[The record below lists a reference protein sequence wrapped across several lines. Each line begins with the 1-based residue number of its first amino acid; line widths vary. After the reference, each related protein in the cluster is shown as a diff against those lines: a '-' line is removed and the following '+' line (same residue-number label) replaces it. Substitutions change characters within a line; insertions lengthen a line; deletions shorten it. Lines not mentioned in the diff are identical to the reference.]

1 MSSRS
6 LFLSFRVTIKQ
17 MNKKY
22 ILVAVMAALIGL
34 FFALG
39 LNQYFNFEFLKEQQ
53 QNFNAVYLKN
63 PWTVMGAFFFI
74 YVFFTSL
81 SLPAAGILT
90 LASGA
95 LFGFKKGIILVSFAS
110 AIGATIAF
118 LIIRYLF
125 HDEFQRRFGD
135 KLGVVNRGIERD
147 GWLYLFSIRMV
158 PVFPFFIVNALMALT
173 PIRAWTFYWSSQLG
187 MLIISAIFVNAGT
200 QLATLTSPGDILKP
214 EIILSLV
221 LVAVFPIIAKFVF
234 GKIKKRTN
242 YGQQV

>member
-1 MSSRS
+1 
-6 LFLSFRVTIKQ
+6 

-22 ILVAVMAALIGL
+22 ILVAVMATLIGL

-39 LNQYFNFEFLKEQQ
+39 LHQYFNFEFLKEQQ
-53 QNFNAVYLKN
+53 ANFNAIYEKN
-63 PWTVMGAFFFI
+63 PWTIMGAFFFT

-95 LFGFKKGIILVSFAS
+95 LFGFTRGIILVSFAS
-110 AIGATIAF
+110 AIGASIAF

-125 HDEFQRRFGD
+125 RDAFQERFGD
-135 KLGVVNRGIERD
+135 KLAVVNRGIEQD

-173 PIRAWTFYWSSQLG
+173 PIKLWTFYWSSQLG
-187 MLIISAIFVNAGT
+187 MLVISAIFVNAGT
-200 QLATLTSPGDILKP
+200 QLATLSSPSDILKP
-214 EIILSLV
+214 EIILSLI
-221 LVAVFPIIAKFVF
+221 LVGVFPIIAKFILNKVR
-234 GKIKKRTN
+234 KRPE
-242 YGQQV
+242 YEQA